1 MATGSATTT
10 TTLTFPNETAEYRA
24 ARDRLLERERKL
36 RRLNAAVADDRANL
50 PSGGVV
56 PEDYTFHR
64 IGADG
69 SPEPVRMSAL
79 FEDGKDSLIV
89 YSFMFGAERDRACEG
104 CTGLL
109 GSLDAVAREV
119 NRDTNFVVV
128 AGSPIE
134 RIAAY
139 AKEQGWIHH
148 RMLSS
153 AGTTYNHDYFAAN
166 PDGGEQP
173 IVNVFHRDGDVIR
186 HVWASEIVYAE
197 PDPGQDHRAN
207 DPFDAYWSFFDII
220 PEGRAA
226 ASF

>member
-1 MATGSATTT
+1 MATDTAHT

-24 ARDRLLERERKL
+24 ARDRLLEREKEL
-36 RRLNAAVADDRANL
+36 RRLNAAVADERGSL
-50 PSGGVV
+50 PPGGIV
-56 PEDYTFHR
+56 PEDYVFER

-69 SPEPVRMSAL
+69 APEQVRMSEL

-89 YSFMFGAERDRACEG
+89 YSFMFGAERDHACEG

-109 GSLDAVAREV
+109 DGLDDVSAEV
-119 NRDTNFVVV
+119 NRRTNFVVV

-134 RIAAY
+134 RITAY
-139 AKEQGWIHH
+139 AKERGWTHLKL
-148 RMLSS
+148 LSS
-153 AGTTYNHDYFAAN
+153 GGNTYNRDYFGAN

-173 IVNVFHRDGDVIR
+173 IINVFYRDGDVIR
-186 HVWASEIVYAE
+186 HFWASEIAYAAPE
-197 PDPGQDHRAN
+197 PGQDHRAN

-226 ASF
+226 ASV

>member
-1 MATGSATTT
+1 MATDTAHT

-24 ARDRLLERERKL
+24 ARDRLLEREKEL
-36 RRLNAAVADDRANL
+36 RRLNAAVADERGSL
-50 PSGGVV
+50 PPGGIV
-56 PEDYTFHR
+56 PEDYIFER
-64 IGADG
+64 IGPDG
-69 SPEPVRMSAL
+69 SPEPVRMSEL

-89 YSFMFGAERDRACEG
+89 YSFMFGAERDHACEG

-109 GSLDAVAREV
+109 DGLDDVSAEV
-119 NRDTNFVVV
+119 NRRTNFVVV

-139 AKEQGWIHH
+139 ARERGWTHH
-148 RMLSS
+148 KLLSS
-153 AGTTYNHDYFAAN
+153 AGTTYNRDYFGAN

-173 IVNVFHRDGDVIR
+173 ILNVFHRDGDVIR
-186 HVWASEIVYAE
+186 HFWASEIVYAVPE
-197 PDPGQDHRAN
+197 PGQDHRAN

-226 ASF
+226 GSF